1 MEALAKNMD
10 LHFSTYE
17 NFVFLGYFNADMEQ
31 SALKDFCNLYSL
43 TSLINRLLVGKI
55 RQSRLALT

>member
-10 LHFSTYE
+10 LYSSAYE
-17 NFVFLGYFNADMEQ
+17 NFIFLGDFNAGMEH
-31 SALKDFCNLYSL
+31 SALKDFCNLCSL

-55 RQSRLALT
+55 PQSRPALT